1 MKKSPKVY
9 KVIQSTLLV
18 LLFVGVV
25 VIAIFQFDNRNL
37 KCRFITAEGEEYEV
51 LYTNLQIANGECAQ
65 IILRG
70 IPEGTVITKFSIY
83 GNIRSMVLEEL
94 LATNLYYYIADADA
108 SGVALT
114 EKGLVLNRSGD
125 VTFYMTQ
132 EDGFVEHMQN
142 LSSSI
147 LEERI
152 ILAGLW
158 TCAILFLVIVNVAIR
173 DWKDET
179 NYDNHSPVYEFRK
192 FIKDMS
198 KYGQYMVYSAQT
210 DLKAEV
216 ANSYLNRLWWLLEP
230 LFSMLV
236 YVIVFGNIMGN
247 NIENYAT
254 FVFSALLMWTFF
266 SKTLNYSVKL
276 VRNNKDIVSKVYVPK
291 FILLFSN
298 MILNLYKLLFSLIV
312 LVPMLV
318 IFHVHIGIQVLWVI
332 PAYAVLILFSFG
344 AGMILLHFGVY
355 VDDLS
360 YAVGILLNMMMFLSG
375 VFYDVM
381 TGLPAPLNTIMLC
394 ANPVALCVDSMRKA
408 LLYNQAANLPLI
420 GVWLIASILLCW
432 LGVHTVYKN
441 ENSYV
446 KIV

>member
-1 MKKSPKVY
+1 MKKSLKIHKAVQY
-9 KVIQSTLLV
+9 ILLV
-18 LLFVGVV
+18 LLFAG
-25 VIAIFQFDNRNL
+25 IAAIVFFPFDNRNL
-37 KCRFITAEGEEYEV
+37 KCRFITSGDEEYEV
-51 LYTNLQIANGECAQ
+51 MYTNVQIANGECARVV
-65 IILRG
+65 LSG
-70 IPEGTVITKFSIY
+70 IPEGTVFTKVRIY
-83 GNIRSMVLEEL
+83 GNIRSMILEEIP
-94 LATNLYYYIADADA
+94 AASLYYYIADKEA
-108 SGVALT
+108 S
-114 EKGLVLNRSGD
+114 D
-125 VTFYMTQ
+125 VTLMEEGLTFNHFGDITLYMTGD
-132 EDGFVEHMQN
+132 DGFVEHMHD
-142 LSSSI
+142 LSASI

-158 TCAILFLVIVNVAIR
+158 TCIILFLMIVNVAVR

-179 NYDNHSPVYEFRK
+179 NWDNHSPLYELRK
-192 FIKDMS
+192 FVRDMGR
-198 KYGQYMVYSAQT
+198 YGQYMIYSAKT

-236 YVIVFGNIMGN
+236 YVIVFGGIMGSG
-247 NIENYAT
+247 IENYAT

-298 MILNLYKLLFSLIV
+298 MILNLYKLLFSLII
-312 LVPMLV
+312 LVPMMV
-318 IFHVHIGIQVLWVI
+318 IFHVHIGVQVLWVI
-332 PAYAVLILFSFG
+332 PAYVVLVLFSFG

-375 VFYDVM
+375 IFYDVM

-420 GVWLIASILLCW
+420 GVWFIASILLCW

>member
-1 MKKSPKVY
+1 MKKSLKIH
-9 KVIQSTLLV
+9 KVIQCILLV
-18 LLFVGVV
+18 LLFAGII
-25 VIAIFQFDNRNL
+25 VIALFQFDNRNL
-37 KCRFITAEGEEYEV
+37 KCRFMTATGEEYEV
-51 LYTNLQIANGECAQ
+51 MYTNLQIANGECAQ
-65 IILRG
+65 ITLQG
-70 IPEGTVITKFSIY
+70 IPEGTVITKLRIY
-83 GNIRSMVLEEL
+83 GNIQSMILEEL
-94 LATNLYYYIADADA
+94 PPTSLYYYISDVEA
-108 SGVALT
+108 SCVALT
-114 EKGLVLNRSGD
+114 EEGLVLNHSGD
-125 VTFYMTQ
+125 VTLYMTQ
-132 EDGFVEHMQN
+132 DKGFVKHMHD
-142 LSSSI
+142 LSASI

-158 TCAILFLVIVNVAIR
+158 TCIILFLVIVNVAVR
-173 DWKDET
+173 DWRDET
-179 NYDNHSPVYEFRK
+179 NWDNHSPLYELRK
-192 FIKDMS
+192 FIKDMGR
-198 KYGQYMVYSAQT
+198 YGQYMVYSAKT

-216 ANSYLNRLWWLLEP
+216 ADSYLNRLWWLLEP

-236 YVIVFGNIMGN
+236 YVIVFGGIMGTG
-247 NIENYAT
+247 IENYAT

-291 FILLFSN
+291 FTLLFSN
-298 MILNLYKLLFSLIV
+298 MILNLYKLVFSLII
-312 LVPMLV
+312 LVPMMV
-318 IFHVHIGIQVLWVI
+318 IFHVHIGFQVFWVI
-332 PAYAVLILFSFG
+332 PAYVVLILFSFG

-375 VFYDVM
+375 IFYDVM

-420 GVWLIASILLCW
+420 GVWFIASILLCW

>member
-1 MKKSPKVY
+1 MKKSLKIHL
-9 KVIQSTLLV
+9 VIQWILLI
-18 LLFVGVV
+18 LLFAGI
-25 VIAIFQFDNRNL
+25 IAIAFFPFDNRNL
-37 KCRFITAEGEEYEV
+37 RCEFMTADGREYEA
-51 LYTNLQIANGECAQ
+51 LYTNLDIANGECAR
-65 IILRG
+65 ITLNG
-70 IPEGTVITKFSIY
+70 ITEGTIITKVRIY
-83 GNIRSMVLEEL
+83 GNIKSMILEEL
-94 LATNLYYYIADADA
+94 PATSLYYYVADIEASDA
-108 SGVALT
+108 ALT
-114 EKGLVLNRSGD
+114 EKGLVFNHSGD
-125 VTFYMTQ
+125 VTLYMTQ
-132 EDGFVEHMQN
+132 EDGFVEHMHD
-142 LSSSI
+142 LSASI

-158 TCAILFLVIVNVAIR
+158 TCVVLFLVIVNVAFR
-173 DWKDET
+173 DWKDEA
-179 NYDNHSPVYEFRK
+179 NWDNHSPLYELRK
-192 FIKDMS
+192 FIRDMRR
-198 KYGQYMVYSAQT
+198 YGQYMVYSAKT

-247 NIENYAT
+247 SIENYAT

-312 LVPMLV
+312 LAPMMI
-318 IFHVHIGIQVLWVI
+318 IFKVHIGIQVLWVF

-375 VFYDVM
+375 IFYDVM
-381 TGLPAPLNTIMLC
+381 TGLPAPLNTLMLC

-420 GVWLIASILLCW
+420 GVWFIASVLLCW
-432 LGVHTVYKN
+432 LGIHTVYKN

>member
-1 MKKSPKVY
+1 MNKLLKIH
-9 KVIQSTLLV
+9 KVIQCTLLV
-18 LLFVGVV
+18 LLFAGI
-25 VIAIFQFDNRNL
+25 IAIAVIPFDNRNL
-37 KCRFITAEGEEYEV
+37 KCIFISSEGEEYEV
-51 LYTNLQIANGECAQ
+51 IYTNLQIAEGECSQ
-65 IILRG
+65 ITLHG
-70 IPEGTVITKFSIY
+70 VAEGTVITKARIY
-83 GNIRSMVLEEL
+83 GNIQSMILEEL
-94 LATNLYYYIADADA
+94 PATSLYYYIADVEA
-108 SGVALT
+108 SGVSLAET
-114 EKGLVLNRSGD
+114 GLVLNHSGD
-125 VTFYMTQ
+125 VTLYMTQ
-132 EDGFVEHMQN
+132 DEGFTKHMHD
-142 LSSSI
+142 LSASI

-158 TCAILFLVIVNVAIR
+158 TCIILLLVIVNIAVR

-179 NYDNHSPVYEFRK
+179 NWDNHSPLYELRK
-192 FIKDMS
+192 FIKDMRI
-198 KYGQYMVYSAQT
+198 YGQYMVYSAKT

-236 YVIVFGNIMGN
+236 YVIVFGNIMGSS
-247 NIENYAT
+247 IENYAT

-312 LVPMLV
+312 LIPMMV
-318 IFHVHIGIQVLWVI
+318 IFQVHIGMQVLWVI
-332 PAYAVLILFSFG
+332 PAYVVLILFSFG

>member
-1 MKKSPKVY
+1 MNKLSKIH
-9 KVIQSTLLV
+9 KVIQYVLLV
-18 LLFVGVV
+18 LLLVGI
-25 VIAIFQFDNRNL
+25 IAIAVIPFDNRDL
-37 KCRFITAEGEEYEV
+37 KCRLMTSDGEEYEV
-51 LYTNLQIANGECAQ
+51 MYTNLQIANGECAR
-65 IILRG
+65 ITLNDIN
-70 IPEGTVITKFSIY
+70 EGTVITNVRIY
-83 GNIRSMVLEEL
+83 GNIRSMVLEEIP
-94 LATNLYYYIADADA
+94 AASLYYYIADKEM
-108 SGVALT
+108 SGVTLM
-114 EKGLVLNRSGD
+114 EEGLVCSSSGD
-125 VTFYMTQ
+125 LTLYMT
-132 EDGFVEHMQN
+132 EENGFVEHMQD
-142 LSSSI
+142 LSASI

-152 ILAGLW
+152 IFAGLW
-158 TCAILFLVIVNVAIR
+158 TCAVLFLVIVNVAVR

-179 NYDNHSPVYEFRK
+179 NWDNHSPLYELRK
-192 FIKDMS
+192 FTKDM
-198 KYGQYMVYSAQT
+198 KRYGQYMVYSAKT

-236 YVIVFGNIMGN
+236 YVIVFGNIMGT

-298 MILNLYKLLFSLIV
+298 MILNFYKLIFSLIV
-312 LVPMLV
+312 LVPMMI
-318 IFHVHIGIQVLWVI
+318 IFQVHIGIQVIWVI

-375 VFYDVM
+375 IFYDVM

-420 GVWLIASILLCW
+420 GVWFLASLLLCW